1 MTENAPTLTVHMQQR
16 SKFPELPDRRV
27 MLRWMRAAV
36 ETDAEFTVRFVDLEE
51 GRELNHQFRGRDYAT
66 NVLTFDYAREP
77 VVMADIVIAV
87 PVLVREA
94 EEQGKTFREHLAH
107 LLVHGVLHARGYDH
121 LDEEEAEEMEAL
133 ETKILTGLG
142 FPDPYSDRIGM
153 VHD

>member
-1 MTENAPTLTVHMQQR
+1 M
-16 SKFPELPDRRV
+16 
-27 MLRWMRAAV
+27 
-36 ETDAEFTVRFVDLEE
+36 
-51 GRELNHQFRGRDYAT
+51 
-66 NVLTFDYAREP
+66 
-77 VVMADIVIAV
+77 

-142 FPDPYSDRIGM
+142 FPNPYSDRIGM